1 MSKVL
6 KGTVG
11 VILSDPSFK
20 ARHVQLTRVTFE
32 PLYLSYNEEDIVVFS
47 VLSFYDFLHCLC
59 TIKKKGIARREPFGG
74 WRRSL
79 EFSRMPARWTSGR
92 SARPPSLS

>member
-20 ARHVQLTRVTFE
+20 ERHVQLTRVTFE

-59 TIKKKGIARREPFGG
+59 TIKKNIIFKNRTKGKREP
-74 WRRSL
+74 L
-79 EFSRMPARWTSGR
+79 
-92 SARPPSLS
+92 